1 MTYWPHTC
9 SKIDKINHYFLFMGS
24 PYEAQSV
31 QGSEELVAVTGCM
44 PGPVDFLEVY
54 LIEEL
59 LEHLKDCCS
68 TEEIR
73 KVLEES
79 GLAV

>member
-1 MTYWPHTC
+1 
-9 SKIDKINHYFLFMGS
+9 
-24 PYEAQSV
+24 
-31 QGSEELVAVTGCM
+31 
-44 PGPVDFLEVY
+44 LEVY